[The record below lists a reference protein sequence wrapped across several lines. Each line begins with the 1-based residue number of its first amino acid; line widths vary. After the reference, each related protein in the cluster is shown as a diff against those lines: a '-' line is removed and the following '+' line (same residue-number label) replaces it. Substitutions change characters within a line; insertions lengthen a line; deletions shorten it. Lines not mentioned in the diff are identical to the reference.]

1 MDPGSFFKKL
11 LIFAALEANQITL
24 PYNSADNFVI
34 DSFKLEKCR
43 YHERNRKFRNWHAL
57 GLTPSGCHLKTYNKA
72 LTKCSLPE
80 AFIDGKAV
88 SKSSKHLKTIFSC

>member
-34 DSFKLEKCR
+34 DSFKLEKYR
-43 YHERNRKFRNWHAL
+43 YRERNSKFRDSWHAL
-57 GLTPSGCHLKTYNKA
+57 DLTPLWLSSQNIHQSTYKIQ
-72 LTKCSLPE
+72 LT
-80 AFIDGKAV
+80 
-88 SKSSKHLKTIFSC
+88 

>member
-34 DSFKLEKCR
+34 DSFKLEKYR
-43 YHERNRKFRNWHAL
+43 YRERNRKFRNWHVL
-57 GLTPSGCHLKTYNKA
+57 DLTLSR
-72 LTKCSLPE
+72 
-80 AFIDGKAV
+80 
-88 SKSSKHLKTIFSC
+88 